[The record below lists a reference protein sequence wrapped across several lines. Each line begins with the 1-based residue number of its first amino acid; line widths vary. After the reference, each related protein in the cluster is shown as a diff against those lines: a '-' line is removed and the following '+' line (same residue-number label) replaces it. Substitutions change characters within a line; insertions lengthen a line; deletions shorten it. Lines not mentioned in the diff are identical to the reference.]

1 MKRIISVAII
11 AAAVASICWGCFK
24 DTVAYTIYNVS
35 VFEQTAQNGPENKA
49 EDLFAYAYF
58 VDTTEWRIASW
69 EDAQVGRITNKT
81 TGEIKEIPDRIGDF
95 IADAPYQVSI
105 ELNKKYSMI
114 VIVDRTL
121 RMYAYRKY
129 ELPVNL
135 PSIKAKLHLSAW
147 KRSHTSSGWM
157 IVNPFFGVKDN
168 SSHIINQK
176 TNE

>member
-11 AAAVASICWGCFK
+11 AAMVASICWGCFK
-24 DTVAYTIYNVS
+24 DTVAYTMFRVS
-35 VFEQTAQNGPENKA
+35 VFEQLEQNGAERKA
-49 EDLFAYAYF
+49 EDLFSYAYF

-69 EDAQVGRITNKT
+69 EDAQVGRITNKV
-81 TGEIKEIPDRIGDF
+81 TGEIREVPDRIGDF
-95 IADAPYQVSI
+95 VAEDAYQVTI
-105 ELNKKYSMI
+105 DLNKKYSMI

-135 PSIKAKLHLSAW
+135 PTVKAKLHLSAW

-157 IVNPFFGVKDN
+157 VVNPFFGKKED
-168 SSHIINQK
+168 SSV
-176 TNE
+176 E